1 MVTRLLRMFRHT
13 SRGARILLAICL
25 VPASTLATTIIA
37 VRTADFVIIAT
48 DSKATYIGAA
58 GAPTVC
64 KIYNNGH
71 LYFAVAGLDGDAQRN
86 FSVKSIVAKSLLP
99 SASFDQQVARAES
112 AISQSLLIELDRLRR
127 EDPGIYAFT
136 MHNSREVV
144 SVVLAQYQ
152 DGVPH
157 LAARG
162 FAWTMNPSPRIAISR
177 VTCPGDCADGR
188 ELVSL
193 GQRNAAEKFMR
204 ANAGEDFDLPALAVK
219 LVQLEIDEAP
229 GSVGPPINELRL
241 GKDGDTWLS
250 NGAGCPV
257 AAQ

>member
-1 MVTRLLRMFRHT
+1 MATHLLRLFSH
-13 SRGARILLAICL
+13 ARSAGRVFLVICL
-25 VPASTLATTIIA
+25 IPVSAFATTIIA
-37 VRTADFVIIAT
+37 VRTSDFIIIAT

-58 GAPTVC
+58 GAPSVC
-64 KIYNNGH
+64 KIYNAGQ
-71 LYFAVAGLDGDAQRN
+71 LYFAVAGLDGDARRN
-86 FSVKSIVAKSLLP
+86 FSLKNIVAKSLSS
-99 SASFDQQVARAES
+99 SASFDQQVTRVET
-112 AISQSLLIELDRLRR
+112 AISQSLVTELNRLQR
-127 EDPGIYAFT
+127 EDPGIYAFA

-162 FAWTMNPSPRIAISR
+162 FAWTMNPSPGIAISR

-193 GQRNAAEKFMR
+193 GQKNAVEKFMR

-219 LVQLEIDEAP
+219 LVQLEIDETP
-229 GSVGPPINELRL
+229 GTVGPPINELRL
-241 GKDGDTWLS
+241 DKDGAAWLS
-250 NGAGCPV
+250 NGEGCPV
-257 AAQ
+257 PVE